1 MNNKAGLL
9 LIVTLWN
16 AIFLSGCKQSVI
28 SNSNNASGSYVET
41 TGNQIME
48 NGIAVNLT
56 GYPIV
61 NQPITLKTVVVTSYK
76 GDYNQSKFFQE
87 LEKKSGIHLDIK
99 QISVDNRDK
108 LNLMFASRQYP
119 DLLLRSDASAHQIAT
134 AQSAGDIIPFS
145 SLLQYAPNWIKALES
160 NPAAKKA
167 MTAADGS
174 IYSLGLVQQN
184 PVYLG
189 IRDQWLINKKWLDQ
203 LGLEIPST
211 TEQFAYALGQFK
223 ANAGNGVIPKDVI
236 PYYFRWD
243 QYVGGQLDLY
253 GGSFGLLVPD
263 DTYVAVEN
271 GKVLF
276 QALNPEIKKPLAY
289 LHRLYKDGLIPPE
302 VFTDDWGAYFA
313 KLVAKPEMVGSIEAY
328 SNPNPD
334 VYVPML
340 PPAAES
346 TQRQLYRQQTWIV
359 RNNQFTIFKNNK
371 YPIASARLAD
381 LLADPDWSV
390 QETYGLF
397 GAGTRKNSDGT
408 FDIMPETGDEG
419 EVPNV
424 DAVSAVT
431 PDLASKL
438 RYLPGNSNYYR
449 SKAVALYEPVI
460 APLDKF
466 FPDYV
471 TYSPD
476 DRDKLT
482 QLQINVKDYVRQTFI
497 RWVVQGGV
505 DQEWDAYVA
514 KLKSMHADEMIA
526 IMQKGLDD
534 YNKP

>member
-9 LIVTLWN
+9 LIVSLWN
-16 AIFLSGCKQSVI
+16 AIFLSGCKPSDI
-28 SNSNNASGSYVET
+28 SNTNNASSSYEET
-41 TGNQIME
+41 NGNQIIE
-48 NGIAVNLT
+48 NGVAVNLT

-87 LEKKSGIHLDIK
+87 LEKKSGIHLEIK
-99 QISVDNRDK
+99 QVSVDNRDI
-108 LNLMFASRQYP
+108 LNLIFSSRQYP
-119 DLLLRSDASAHQIAT
+119 DLLLRSDASPYQIT
-134 AQSAGDIIPFS
+134 IAQNNGDIIPFS
-145 SLLQYAPNWIKALES
+145 SLLQYAPNWIKVLES
-160 NPAAKKA
+160 NPTARKA
-167 MTAADGS
+167 MTAPDGS
-174 IYSLGLVQQN
+174 IYSLGLIQQN

-203 LGLEIPST
+203 IGAEVPAT
-211 TEQFAYALGQFK
+211 TEQFASVLAQFK
-223 ANAGNGVIPKDVI
+223 ANAGVGDIPKDMI

-253 GGSFGLLVPD
+253 GGSFGILVPD
-263 DTYVAVEN
+263 DNYVSVEN
-271 GKVLF
+271 GKVRF

-289 LHRLYKDGLIPPE
+289 LHRLYKEGLIPPE
-302 VFTDDWGAYFA
+302 VFTDDWGAYYA
-313 KLVAKPEMVGSIEAY
+313 KLVNKPEMVGAIAAY
-328 SNPNPD
+328 GNPNSD

-340 PPAAES
+340 PPKAEG
-346 TQRQLYRQQTWIV
+346 TQEQLYRRQTWIV
-359 RNNQFTIFKNNK
+359 RTNQFTLFKNNK

-397 GAGTRKNSDGT
+397 GAGTKKNSDGT
-408 FDIMPETGDEG
+408 YDILPETANDGG
-419 EVPNV
+419 VPNV
-424 DAVSAVT
+424 DAVSAIT

-438 RYLPGNSNYYR
+438 RFLPGNSNNNR
-449 SKAVALYEPVI
+449 SQAVKMYEPIV

-471 TYSPD
+471 AYSAD

-482 QLQINVKDYVRQTFI
+482 QLQMNVRDYVRQTFI
-497 RWVVQGGV
+497 RWVVQGGI
-505 DQEWDAYVA
+505 DQEWDAYIA
-514 KLKSMHADEMIA
+514 KLKSMHVDDMIV

-534 YNKP
+534 YNKQ